1 MKKNKKN
8 LTTEKTL
15 KTKRRIF
22 IFCMLALPI
31 LQYLVFF
38 VYVNISSVTMSF
50 QVRTI
55 DSVNVSLG
63 NYRRFFNELGLGE
76 IGYAVRNSF
85 LVGLNDLF
93 LLCISLILSYFF
105 FKKIPGAGVFKV
117 IFFLPSIISIVIFV
131 MVFKYMFDPDMGIVN
146 VILKSLGVTEL
157 PEWFAKTSEWQMP
170 LILLYCLWVGTGYNV
185 LIMGGA
191 MANLPEDVME
201 YSRLEGV
208 GMGRELFGIII
219 PMIWPTVSVGILGS
233 VTAMFTLFI
242 QVDLMTGGGALHQ
255 STTISY
261 MINSVIRGGTDLEWA
276 STLGVCFTIIAAPII
291 VITRKLLNKASEHFG
306 F

>member
-1 MKKNKKN
+1 MKNDKKV
-8 LTTEKTL
+8 LSIGKTL

-22 IFCMLALPI
+22 IVCMLALPV

-38 VYVNISSVTMSF
+38 VYVNISSITMSF

-55 DSVNVSLG
+55 DSVKVSLG

-85 LVGLNDLF
+85 WVGLNDLF
-93 LLCISLILSYFF
+93 LLFISLILSYFF
-105 FKKIPGAGVFKV
+105 FKKIPGRGVFKV
-117 IFFLPSIISIVIFV
+117 IFFLPQIISIVIFI

-146 VILKSLGVTEL
+146 VILKSIGITDL
-157 PEWFAKTSEWQMP
+157 PEWFAPASQWQMP
-170 LILLYCLWVGTGYNV
+170 LILLYCLWVGTGYNI

-191 MANLPEDVME
+191 MANLPEEVIE

-208 GMGRELFGIII
+208 GMGRELFEIII

-233 VTAMFTLFI
+233 ITVMFTLFI
-242 QVDLMTGGGALHQ
+242 QVDLMTSGGALHQ

-261 MINSVIRGGTDLEWA
+261 MINSIVRGGTDLEWA
-276 STLGVCFTIIAAPII
+276 SALGVCFTIIAAPII
-291 VITRKLLNKASEHFG
+291 IITRKLLNKAAEHFG